1 MERRSVTLP
10 RNGIQLQA
18 ELKSESIDDLLQH
31 LLSSWFEAIGRPAEA
46 QEKVLQDLLRAY
58 STTKLGKEH
67 AISADLGLQEF
78 RQNLP
83 IFRYEELVPYFDLIE
98 KGEFN
103 AILADRPVGWVMTR
117 GTTGQ
122 HKVIPVTQNHLD
134 KILICGSR
142 AVTNYVL
149 RTHDYTL
156 LEGKALNLNFP
167 SVVYQRRLG
176 DQLVSYGYSSGTY
189 ARLHPGFIGMELTPP
204 QEDID
209 EQGADLTREG
219 WERRFA
225 VTYEASKGQ
234 NVRCAI
240 GVAPVIRSFAR
251 YLKRRHGVF
260 PKKLWN
266 MHAIFCT
273 SVRNIHWSY
282 EPTLK
287 AQYGAKSGVEIY
299 SATEGVFAQQ
309 LNEYLY
315 VVPNFDAYLFEV
327 VSGGAV
333 KLLHEMRRG
342 EWGRLIVSS
351 RLLPRYDI
359 GDLVECTGKGYYRVI
374 GRARTRTFLEQYL
387 RRAIT
392 RWFT

>member
-1 MERRSVTLP
+1 
-10 RNGIQLQA
+10 LQV
-18 ELKSESIDDLLQH
+18 ESQSEGIDDLLLD
-31 LLSSWFEAIGRPAEA
+31 LLSSWFEAIANPAEA
-46 QEKVLQDLLRAY
+46 QEKVLRDLLKAY
-58 STTKLGKEH
+58 STTGLGKEH
-67 AISADLGLQEF
+67 AISEGLNLQEF
-78 RQNLP
+78 RQRLP
-83 IFRYEELVPYFDLIE
+83 IFRYEDLLPYFDLIE
-98 KGEFN
+98 KGEFD
-103 AILADRPVGWVMTR
+103 ALLADRPVGWVMTR

-122 HKVIPVTQNHLD
+122 YKVIPVTQNHLD

-142 AVTNYVL
+142 AVTNYIL
-149 RTHDYTL
+149 KTRDYAL

-189 ARLHPGFIGMELTPP
+189 ARLHPEFIGMELTPP

-209 EQGADLTREG
+209 KQGADLTREG

-234 NVRCAI
+234 NVRSAI

-251 YLKRRHGVF
+251 YVKRRHGVF
-260 PKKLWN
+260 PKDLWN
-266 MHAIFCT
+266 THTIFCT

-282 EPTLK
+282 ESTFR
-287 AQYGAKSGVEIY
+287 AQYGAKSVVEIY

-309 LNEYLY
+309 LDKYPY
-315 VVPNFDAYLFEV
+315 VVPNFDTYLFEV
-327 VSGGAV
+327 VSGGGV
-333 KLLHEMRRG
+333 KLLHEMKRG
-342 EWGRLIVSS
+342 EWGKLIISS

-359 GDLVECTGKGYYRVI
+359 GDLVECAGKRYYRVI
-374 GRARTRTFLEQYL
+374 GRARTRTILEHYL

-392 RWFT
+392 SWFI